1 LTYILFL
8 KAEIMASFN
17 HVTLMGNLT
26 RDVELRQTQ
35 QGTAVADISLAV
47 NERVK
52 SGEQWVDQV
61 SFFDITLWGRLA
73 EVAQQYLVKGNPVLI
88 SGRLK
93 QERWEKEGQ
102 KRSNV
107 KVIASELK
115 LIGGGTAALPTDSGQ
130 SMQSIADDDDVPF

>member
-1 LTYILFL
+1 
-8 KAEIMASFN
+8 
-17 HVTLMGNLT
+17 
-26 RDVELRQTQ
+26 
-35 QGTAVADISLAV
+35 
-47 NERVK
+47 VK

-93 QERWEKEGQ
+93 QERWEKDGQ
-102 KRSNV
+102 KRSKV

-115 LIGGGTAALPTDSGQ
+115 LIGGGTAATAVPADSGQ
-130 SMQSIADDDDVPF
+130 SMQSIVDDDDVPF